1 MAEDTKQT
9 SFDYAQEIWNIADY
23 VRGIIRRA
31 DYNKLVLPFA
41 LLRRLE
47 CALEPTRDAV
57 CKALKANEASW
68 GREHDQYCKY
78 SGKAFYNVTPF
89 RLNTLGADDTYDSL
103 MEYINGFSPNAREIL
118 LRFKI
123 AEPCK
128 TLQENKMLYE
138 VCRRFSTFDLSP
150 ENVSDREMSDI
161 YEHLIARYG
170 DEVAEDAEDFMTPK
184 DVVRLAVGI
193 LFANDDELMNSDTGI
208 VRTLY
213 DPTAGTCGFITDAMN
228 QLDEW
233 HKNKRMKAPAMIVPY
248 GQEYADEIWAMGK
261 ANLLLR
267 NIGDNAKDV
276 YDSIKD
282 LSVHI
287 AFGDTLS
294 DDKFPDLK
302 FNYQLSNPPYGKK
315 WEAEEDAVK
324 EEAARGFK
332 GRFGAGLPSIDDGAM
347 LFLQHVVSKMLP
359 VSEGGGKAGIVLA
372 GSPLF
377 TGDAGSGTSNIR
389 RWLFKEDVI
398 SCIVK
403 LPADIFFRTNINTYL
418 WILNNNKPENRKGLI
433 QLIDASD
440 MRTLRRKNLGKKR
453 YDISADQ
460 AAWIIQTYVDGNV
473 NEKSVIVPVEEFM
486 YRKVTTQ
493 RPLRAKLIIDQS
505 KMPEFFLLKTIAK
518 LSPVNAAILQ
528 KELSKHVEET
538 YTWADEFAKSVRKTM
553 TKPEV
558 QAAQIAKG
566 IRDIFTVKSP
576 NYPCVTNKDGNFVAD
591 PELKDSENIPLDVV
605 FDEYMRKEVLPYAPD
620 SWIDETVVDKG
631 TLADGQVGVVGT
643 CISFNKYFY
652 HYEEPRKPADIAS
665 EIESLEHDLEA
676 FMKEILR

>member
-1 MAEDTKQT
+1 M
-9 SFDYAQEIWNIADY
+9 
-23 VRGIIRRA
+23 
-31 DYNKLVLPFA
+31 
-41 LLRRLE
+41 
-47 CALEPTRDAV
+47 
-57 CKALKANEASW
+57 
-68 GREHDQYCKY
+68 
-78 SGKAFYNVTPF
+78 
-89 RLNTLGADDTYDSL
+89 
-103 MEYINGFSPNAREIL
+103 
-118 LRFKI
+118 
-123 AEPCK
+123 
-128 TLQENKMLYE
+128 
-138 VCRRFSTFDLSP
+138 
-150 ENVSDREMSDI
+150 
-161 YEHLIARYG
+161 
-170 DEVAEDAEDFMTPK
+170 
-184 DVVRLAVGI
+184 
-193 LFANDDELMNSDTGI
+193 
-208 VRTLY
+208 
-213 DPTAGTCGFITDAMN
+213 
-228 QLDEW
+228 
-233 HKNKRMKAPAMIVPY
+233 
-248 GQEYADEIWAMGK
+248 
-261 ANLLLR
+261 
-267 NIGDNAKDV
+267 
-276 YDSIKD
+276 
-282 LSVHI
+282 
-287 AFGDTLS
+287 
-294 DDKFPDLK
+294 
-302 FNYQLSNPPYGKK
+302 
-315 WEAEEDAVK
+315 
-324 EEAARGFK
+324 
-332 GRFGAGLPSIDDGAM
+332 
-347 LFLQHVVSKMLP
+347 
-359 VSEGGGKAGIVLA
+359 SEGGGKAGIVLA

-389 RWLFKEDVI
+389 RWLFKEEVI

-403 LPADIFFRTNINTYL
+403 LPADIFFHTNINTYL

-453 YDISADQ
+453 YDISAAQ

-473 NEKSVIVPVEEFM
+473 NDKSVIVPVKEFM

-505 KMPEFFLLKTIAK
+505 KIPEFFLLKTIAK

-566 IRDIFTVKSP
+566 IRDIFTVRSA
-576 NYPCVTNKDGNFVAD
+576 NYPCVIDKDGNFVAD

-620 SWIDETVVDKG
+620 SWIDDTVVDKG

-665 EIESLEHDLEA
+665 EIESLEQDLEA